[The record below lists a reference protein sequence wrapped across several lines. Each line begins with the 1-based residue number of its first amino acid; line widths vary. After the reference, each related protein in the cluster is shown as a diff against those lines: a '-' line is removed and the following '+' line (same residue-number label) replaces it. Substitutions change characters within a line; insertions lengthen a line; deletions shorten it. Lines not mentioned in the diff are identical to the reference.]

1 MYIQVYMMVFV
12 HTWYTRASR
21 REMCQNSGI
30 RISASTSVKVF
41 FDQDIS
47 ANKPSPSA
55 STN

>member
-1 MYIQVYMMVFV
+1 MVVSYTHGTHALHAVKFVKIQEFVFQFQPQL
-12 HTWYTRASR
+12 
-21 REMCQNSGI
+21 M
-30 RISASTSVKVF
+30 VF